1 MHIYHCIA
9 VIKLLKCDSVYD
21 HHQFVQP
28 PTFLALALSRP
39 CCIIIFNIVI
49 RLVIIIE
56 ESIIR
61 LSEHDKSN
69 LHPFYKNLLRSGGTV
84 KVLLHHYDY
93 LPHCHQVGDHHQG
106 VQHHQLVR

>member
-1 MHIYHCIA
+1 M
-9 VIKLLKCDSVYD
+9 
-21 HHQFVQP
+21 
-28 PTFLALALSRP
+28 ALSRP

-69 LHPFYKNLLRSGGTV
+69 LHPFYKNLLRPCCIIMIIFHV
-84 KVLLHHYDY
+84 DVR
-93 LPHCHQVGDHHQG
+93 
-106 VQHHQLVR
+106 LVIIIEECNIINLIRP